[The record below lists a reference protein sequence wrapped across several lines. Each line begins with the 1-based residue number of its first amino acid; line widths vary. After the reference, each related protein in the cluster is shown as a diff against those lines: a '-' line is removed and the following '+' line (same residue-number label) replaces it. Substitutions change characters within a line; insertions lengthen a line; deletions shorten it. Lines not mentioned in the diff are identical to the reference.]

1 MPKETREKRE
11 KDLEVGLLL
20 DFYGE
25 LLSPE
30 KREAVRLYFDEDLS
44 LGEIAKDAD
53 ITRQGVRDRIEKAK
67 TQLYTYEEKL
77 GLATRFYEIDSVLS
91 DIVIKLEG
99 LKAKVSDESSKELS
113 DIINEVKNITI

>member
-1 MPKETREKRE
+1 MPKETRERKE

-30 KREAVRLYFDEDLS
+30 KRESVRLYFDEDLS
-44 LGEIAKDAD
+44 LGEIAKDTD

-77 GLATRFYEIDSVLS
+77 GLAAKFREIDS
-91 DIVIKLEG
+91 I
-99 LKAKVSDESSKELS
+99 LS
-113 DIINEVKNITI
+113 DIIPRLEKLRCRVDKDSLDELSEIIDEVKRITI

>member
-1 MPKETREKRE
+1 MSRE
-11 KDLEVGLLL
+11 KDLEISFLL

-30 KREAVRLYFDEDLS
+30 KREAARLYFDEDLS
-44 LGEIAKDAD
+44 LAEIAQSTG

-77 GLATRFYEIDSVLS
+77 GLAQKFREIDSKLA
-91 DIVIKLEG
+91 DITKRLDLLRQNAGSANDREIR
-99 LKAKVSDESSKELS
+99 
-113 DIINEVKNITI
+113 DIIEEVKTITI

>member
-1 MPKETREKRE
+1 MPRE

-30 KREAVRLYFDEDLS
+30 KREAVRLYYDEDLS
-44 LGEIAKDAD
+44 LAEIAGDTD

-67 TQLYTYEEKL
+67 SQLYTYEEKL
-77 GLATRFYEIDSVLS
+77 GLAAKFREIDMKLSV
-91 DIVIKLEG
+91 ITARLES
-99 LKAKVSDESSKELS
+99 LKDDVDERTSRELS
-113 DIINEVKNITI
+113 AVIEEVRTITI